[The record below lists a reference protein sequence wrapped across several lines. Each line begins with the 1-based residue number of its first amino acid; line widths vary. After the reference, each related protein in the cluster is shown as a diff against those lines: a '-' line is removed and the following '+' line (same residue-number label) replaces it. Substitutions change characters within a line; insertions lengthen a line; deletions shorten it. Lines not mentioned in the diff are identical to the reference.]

1 MESAIHS
8 SNFNT
13 FLQLSCKV
21 SKCVDSIYS
30 AIASGDCSLAEVVL
44 DREVAEFF
52 GLDENSNGPMFHH
65 SGSKLD
71 EIFLANSI

>member
-1 MESAIHS
+1 M
-8 SNFNT
+8 
-13 FLQLSCKV
+13 
-21 SKCVDSIYS
+21 DSIYS

-52 GLDENSNGPMFHH
+52 GLDENSNAPMFLH

-71 EIFLANSI
+71 AL

>member
-1 MESAIHS
+1 M
-8 SNFNT
+8 
-13 FLQLSCKV
+13 
-21 SKCVDSIYS
+21 DSIYS

-65 SGSKLD
+65 SGRKLD